1 MNFNGYLILPN
12 KAFNTS
18 KSPLQGPKGIRCRSI
33 LKNPRNF
40 QFKLSGDKYDM
51 LGGNIL
57 GPKNTLCERDKKS
70 AKYHVLWTCDSRGQK
85 AF

>member
-12 KAFNTS
+12 KVFNTS
-18 KSPLQGPKGIRCRSI
+18 KSPLQGPKGIRCRSV

-57 GPKNTLCERDKKS
+57 GPKNTLCIDVIKSGLHRIKKAYPS
-70 AKYHVLWTCDSRGQK
+70 Q
-85 AF
+85 

>member
-12 KAFNTS
+12 KVFYTS
-18 KSPLQGPKGIRCRSI
+18 KSPLQGPKGIRCR
-33 LKNPRNF
+33 LVLRNPRNF

-57 GPKNTLCERDKKS
+57 GPKNTLWEHIKVIFFQVFVSCQNIKR
-70 AKYHVLWTCDSRGQK
+70 
-85 AF
+85 

>member
-1 MNFNGYLILPN
+1 MNFNGHLILPN
-12 KAFNTS
+12 KVFNTS
-18 KSPLQGPKGIRCRSI
+18 KSPLQGPKGIRCRSV

-57 GPKNTLCERDKKS
+57 GPKNTCTAQWEMGSKK
-70 AKYHVLWTCDSRGQK
+70 C
-85 AF
+85 F

>member
-12 KAFNTS
+12 KVFNTS
-18 KSPLQGPKGIRCRSI
+18 KSPLQGPKGIRCRSV

-57 GPKNTLCERDKKS
+57 GPKNTLCNID
-70 AKYHVLWTCDSRGQK
+70 YK
-85 AF
+85 ALAFSLVV